1 MITPPRALRPALA
14 LLTLGAV
21 ALGTLTGCAP
31 AQAGVQPAGPSLS
44 PYATRADAATL
55 VFRTQAARA
64 GAVDVL
70 LDGTPILRQVRPT
83 DSYRVTTLSPGQ
95 YNLSVRNSLNGVLL
109 ADVTANLQGNESY
122 ALLFDLA
129 PTGGEG
135 IEYRLRLGQ
144 GSAAVSNLVY

>member
-1 MITPPRALRPALA
+1 M
-14 LLTLGAV
+14 
-21 ALGTLTGCAP
+21 
-31 AQAGVQPAGPSLS
+31 
-44 PYATRADAATL
+44 
-55 VFRTQAARA
+55 
-64 GAVDVL
+64 DVL